1 MIHEKVLIVCEESK
15 YIQLYQTMFSEV
27 ISENVILL
35 DKVFQKPVTRFQKII
50 FANKIKKITER
61 FLPFLYWNRFQ
72 IISQINKINEKSLE
86 PIYLIF
92 LSPSLQKYYTKE
104 LIVRIRKKYP
114 QIRIGLLFVD
124 SVFVQQAANALELAL
139 DKEIFDVVYSFDEK
153 DSEKYGF
160 KYVDTPYSKYK
171 GNKKKCRYDLY
182 FCGSVKGRAKLLKNI
197 NDKLKNNVSCA
208 WDVFS
213 NKSTKQDEIEW
224 IQTFTRCRDS
234 LEVLPYSEV
243 LERTMKARCILDIV
257 QEGQNGNT
265 VRYYE
270 AICNDKKLLTNNRSV
285 LTSKYYD
292 SRYIQYFSEAEE
304 IDMEWIKEPCEVK
317 FGYQG
322 EFSPEILISKFI
334 SECEK
339 KSDK

>member
-35 DKVFQKPVTRFQKII
+35 DKVFQKSVTQFQKII
-50 FANKIKKITER
+50 FANKIKKFTER

-72 IISQINKINEKSLE
+72 IISQINRIKEKRSE

-114 QIRIGLLFVD
+114 QVRTGLLFVD

-139 DKEIFDVVYSFDEK
+139 DKELFDEVYSFDKE

-160 KYVDTPYSKYK
+160 KHVDTPYSRYK
-171 GNKKKCRYDLY
+171 ENQKKCNYDLY
-182 FCGSVKGRAKLLKNI
+182 FCGSVKGRAELLKSI

-213 NKSTKQDEIEW
+213 NKSTKQKEIEC
-224 IQTFTRCRDS
+224 IQTFTCCRDS
-234 LEVLPYSEV
+234 SEVLPYSEV
-243 LERTMKARCILDIV
+243 LKRTMKARCILDIV
-257 QEGQNGNT
+257 QKGQNGNT

-292 SRYIQYFSEAEE
+292 PRYIQYFSEAEE

-322 EFSPEILISKFI
+322 EFSPEVLIRKFI

-339 KSDK
+339 KNDK